1 MKVDVRQE
9 QLAAEVEE
17 LRARLKEAE
26 EILSAIRDGEVDA
39 FVVTERSGER
49 VYTLRNSDRPW
60 RRMIEEM
67 RQGAVTATPEGTL
80 LWCNAG
86 FARMLR
92 TPPEKLAGM
101 AVRSVVARESR
112 ELMDALLG
120 LAGLSGSGE
129 GEVELLA
136 ADGVRVP
143 AYLAVSILP
152 VEDAPILCLVVTDLT
167 EQKRNE
173 QIVADERLARSILEH
188 TAEALVV
195 CDAQGRIV
203 RASGEAHR
211 QRGRNVLL
219 EPFAMAFPLELADP
233 EVPDADAFLAR
244 VLAGWRLRG
253 LEAVLNGPG
262 GRLDLMISAG
272 PLWGTERQIEGCVVT
287 LVDITARRRV
297 ERELEDAMKAA
308 EATNAAKDHFMAT
321 LSHELRTPLT
331 PVLAVL
337 SSLEARRPESGEES
351 RIDLAARDLA
361 MMRRNIELEARLI
374 DDLLDLTRISRGKI
388 DLQRGM
394 TNLRQVVEHA
404 VRISCG
410 EALAAG
416 RVEVVTDLP
425 EGEWELWADAS
436 RLTQVFW
443 NLLNNAVKFTPEHGT
458 IQVRM
463 ACEGAPPCF
472 TVEVVDTGVG
482 IAPDL
487 LPRIFDAFE
496 QGEPGMARRSGLG
509 LGLAISKAI
518 VELHGGEVRVS
529 SDGKNRGAAFIV
541 RLPAVPPPDGEANV
555 SVAGGEGASAPGAAW
570 PRHILLV
577 EDHADTAEA
586 LADLLRGRGYQV
598 TIAGSIAEA
607 LGQAE
612 APEGRRI
619 DLVVSDLGLPDGSGM
634 DLMREL
640 SGRHGLTGIALSGYG
655 MEEDVRK
662 SHEAGFRQHLTK
674 PVDVRALEEAIRGG
688 G

>member
-1 MKVDVRQE
+1 MKVDTRQE

-17 LRARLKEAE
+17 LRARLQEAE
-26 EILSAIRDGEVDA
+26 ETLSAIRSGEVDA
-39 FVVTERSGER
+39 FVVTEQRGER
-49 VYTLRNSDRPW
+49 VYTLRNPDRPW
-60 RRMIEEM
+60 RLMIEEM
-67 RQGAVTATPEGTL
+67 RQGAVTATLDGML
-80 LWCNAG
+80 LWGNAG

-92 TPPEKLAGM
+92 TPAEDLAGRP
-101 AVRSVVARESR
+101 VRSVVAPESR

-120 LAGLSGSGE
+120 QLDASGAGE

-136 ADGVRVP
+136 ADGARIP
-143 AYLAVSILP
+143 AYLAVSMLP
-152 VEDAPILCLVVTDLT
+152 VEDDPILCLVVTDLT

-188 TAEALVV
+188 AAEALVV
-195 CDAQGRIV
+195 CDPQGRIV

-211 QRGRNVLL
+211 LRGRNVLL
-219 EPFAMAFPLELADP
+219 ELFATAFPLELADP
-233 EVPDADAFLAR
+233 EVPDAETFLAR
-244 VLAGWRLRG
+244 ALSGWRLRG
-253 LEAVLNGPG
+253 TEAVLNGPG
-262 GRLDLMISAG
+262 GRLDLLLSAG

-287 LVDITARRRV
+287 LMDITARRRV
-297 ERELEDAMKAA
+297 ERELEEAWEAA
-308 EATNAAKDHFMAT
+308 EAMNAAKDRFMAT

-337 SSLEARRPESGEES
+337 SSMESRGPVSGEEHQ
-351 RIDLAARDLA
+351 IDLPVEDLA

-388 DLQRGM
+388 DLQRVA

-410 EALAAG
+410 EATAAG

-425 EGEWELWADAS
+425 DGEWELWADAS

-443 NLLNNAVKFTPEHGT
+443 NLLNNAVKFTPECGRIH
-458 IQVRM
+458 VRIGRE
-463 ACEGAPPCF
+463 AEPPRF
-472 TVEVVDTGVG
+472 VIEVADTGVG

-496 QGEPGMARRSGLG
+496 QGEPGVARRSGLG

-529 SDGKNRGAAFIV
+529 SDGKNRGATFIV
-541 RLPAVPPPDGEANV
+541 RLPAVAPPDGEV
-555 SVAGGEGASAPGAAW
+555 SLSVAGGEGASAPEAAQ

-607 LGQAE
+607 LRQAE
-612 APEGRRI
+612 APEERRI

-655 MEEDVRK
+655 MEEDIRK

-674 PVDVRALEEAIRGG
+674 PVDVRALEEAIRGS
-688 G
+688 